1 MKCPHCMLENP
12 PGALRCDCGYVF
24 PTGTRKES
32 DLTTRAEKLVGIGG
46 LPVEHANRWR
56 RRLLA
61 LQYVVT
67 LFSGVVLCDWIIS
80 EVFNLSANATE
91 SLTEISL
98 KCAIGVAILGAAFT
112 RRWIN
117 PKTTL
122 ITTALFSLGL
132 AIFFISVYVR

>member
-1 MKCPHCMLENP
+1 MKCPNCMLENP
-12 PGALRCDCGYVF
+12 PGALRCDCGYDF
-24 PTGTRKES
+24 PAGTLRESYQTGRE
-32 DLTTRAEKLVGIGG
+32 EKLLGIGG

-67 LFSGVVLCDWIIS
+67 LFSGVVLCDWAIS
-80 EVFNLSANATE
+80 EVFNLPANVIE

-98 KCAIGVAILGAAFT
+98 KCAIVVAILSAAFT

-132 AIFFISVYVR
+132 TVFFVAVYIH

>member
-1 MKCPHCMLENP
+1 MRCPNCMLENP
-12 PGALRCDCGYVF
+12 PGALLCDCGYDF

-32 DLTTRAEKLVGIGG
+32 DLTGSEEKLVGIGG

-67 LFSGVVLCDWIIS
+67 LFSGVVLCDWAIS
-80 EVFNLSANATE
+80 EVFNLPANAIE

-98 KCAIGVAILGAAFT
+98 KCAIVVAILGAAFS

-122 ITTALFSLGL
+122 ITTTLLSLGVTIIVL
-132 AIFFISVYVR
+132 SVYIH

>member
-12 PGALRCDCGYVF
+12 PGALRCDCGYDF

-32 DLTTRAEKLVGIGG
+32 DLTTRADKLVGIGG

-67 LFSGVVLCDWIIS
+67 LFSGVVLCDWAIS
-80 EVFNLSANATE
+80 EVFNLPANATE

-132 AIFFISVYVR
+132 AIVFISVYIS